1 MAISKYVFRLVGHGS
16 DITED
21 SVTAI
26 LEDLK
31 TVVKPYK
38 DIVDIDINGNEAT
51 ILLYSD
57 SKIKKNQKMGTELT
71 MAVVFK
77 HLKNFSRMY
86 KRIND
91 VDCGFTIFH
100 SPLEKRP
107 TKPYVRPKSIK
118 QEDYIPPRFT
128 KQQAEAVR

>member
-1 MAISKYVFRLVGHGS
+1 MAISKYLFRLVGHGS

-21 SVTAI
+21 SVTAV

-38 DIVDIDINGNEAT
+38 DHVDISINGNEAT
-51 ILLYSD
+51 ILLYSN

-77 HLKNFSRMY
+77 HVDNFAFMY
-86 KRIND
+86 KEIDD
-91 VDCGFTIFH
+91 VYAGKTIFH
-100 SPLEKRP
+100 NPLEKHP
-107 TKPYVRPKSIK
+107 TGPYVRPKPIK
-118 QEDYIPPRFT
+118 QEDYVPPHFT
-128 KQQAEAVR
+128 KQQTEAVR